1 MKKNWSIKV
10 VCLLILFCLL
20 STSGVAIRFNQISS
34 CDSVEDGGFTLFS
47 PLSTRTT
54 YLIDIEGNV
63 IHQWD
68 SEYPPGNSAYLL
80 NDGSIVRAG
89 RSTISAQTGGRIQ
102 RINCYN
108 EIIWDYSFISDAY
121 VQHHDIEPLP
131 NGNVLLIAR
140 EIKTRDEAIQAG
152 RNPSTISW
160 DILETEF
167 LVEVKPTGPT
177 TGEIIWEWH
186 VWDHLIQEYD
196 PTNEYYGDVSE
207 HAELININYQLYG
220 TNEDWIHMN
229 SVDYHEGLDQIMVTS
244 RNFGEFW
251 IIDHSTTSEEAA
263 GHIGG
268 RYGKGGDLLYRWG
281 NPQTYGLGTENDQTL
296 EGPHDA
302 TWIEKG
308 CPGEGHVLVYNNWAS
323 SVDEISL
330 PVDENGLYERMPGM
344 PFSPDYAHWKYW
356 SQDIYA
362 HQISGAQR
370 LSNGNTLI
378 CVGTKGYFLEVTQE
392 KDIIWEYINPYGLV
406 NSVYKIRRYYMNLNF
421 LNQPK
426 LPTINGHAKGEK
438 GRIYTYSIST
448 IDPNNDSVY
457 YMIDW
462 GDESVQEWLGP
473 FLSGEIVTFQHTWT
487 NDGEY
492 IIKVKAKD
500 INDEESDWSELSVS
514 MPKNKPYINTP
525 LLDFLENHPSIFPI
539 LRQLLG
545 YNKNK

>member
-1 MKKNWSIKV
+1 MKKNWSFNV
-10 VCLLILFCLL
+10 VFLLILFCLL

-34 CDSVEDGGFTLFS
+34 CYDTNKANTGGTEYWDYLVAVGRYLNHPDQDRPSTLREVENLYDCLSENDHWDVDHIRKIKVEDATLKDIKDDFKSLDSVGGEGFTLFS
-47 PLSTRTT
+47 PLSTKTT

-68 SEYPPGNSAYLL
+68 SEYLPGNSAYLL
-80 NDGSIVRAG
+80 NDGSIIRAG

-220 TNEDWIHMN
+220 TSEDWIHMN

-251 IIDHSTTSEEAA
+251 IIDHSTTSEEAS

-344 PFSPDYAHWKYW
+344 PFSPDYAHW
-356 SQDIYA
+356 
-362 HQISGAQR
+362 
-370 LSNGNTLI
+370 
-378 CVGTKGYFLEVTQE
+378 
-392 KDIIWEYINPYGLV
+392 
-406 NSVYKIRRYYMNLNF
+406 
-421 LNQPK
+421 
-426 LPTINGHAKGEK
+426 
-438 GRIYTYSIST
+438 
-448 IDPNNDSVY
+448 NDSR
-457 YMIDW
+457 M
-462 GDESVQEWLGP
+462 
-473 FLSGEIVTFQHTWT
+473 EIH
-487 NDGEY
+487 
-492 IIKVKAKD
+492 
-500 INDEESDWSELSVS
+500 
-514 MPKNKPYINTP
+514 
-525 LLDFLENHPSIFPI
+525 
-539 LRQLLG
+539 
-545 YNKNK
+545 